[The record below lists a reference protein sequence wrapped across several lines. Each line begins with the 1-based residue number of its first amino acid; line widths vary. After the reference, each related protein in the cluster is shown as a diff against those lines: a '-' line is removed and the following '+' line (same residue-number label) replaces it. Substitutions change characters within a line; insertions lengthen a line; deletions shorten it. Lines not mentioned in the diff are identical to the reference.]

1 MESLKELFV
10 YGPGP
15 SSSHTIGPYKACK
28 DFLDDPNSTLF
39 NRIEVILKGSLALT
53 GKGHLTDKIIKNVFI
68 NLNTEIKFDY
78 SLENLQHPNTLVIFA
93 FDKNN
98 KLIKTS
104 TYFSV
109 GGGKIIKDDLTNN
122 NSKEIYPYNS
132 FDEIKKYLNDN
143 NITDLKEFVDNFE
156 DKDINVYL
164 NDCIEHMYESI
175 DEGLKQE
182 GILPGDLKL
191 KRVAKEIYQNALKL
205 NEEDK
210 HLMLLTAFSYSI
222 SENNASGNYIVTA
235 PTCGSAG
242 IIPSIL
248 YYEEKINKV
257 ERSKIIDALKVGGIF
272 GNLAKKNASISG
284 ASGGCQAEIGVA
296 SAMGAA
302 ILAYINNLSIYQIEY
317 ASEVA
322 LEHFLGLTCDPV
334 KGYVQIPCIERNGI
348 GVLRSYSSYL
358 YSKNIAPLRKNK
370 VSYDEVIETM
380 KITGNALSSSYK
392 ETSIG
397 GLAKIIK

>member
-122 NSKEIYPYNS
+122 NSNEIYPYNS

-156 DKDINVYL
+156 DKDINIYL

-175 DEGLKQE
+175 EKGLNQE

-205 NEEDK
+205 NKEDK

-235 PTCGSAG
+235 PTCGSSG

-257 ERSKIIDALKVGGIF
+257 DRSKIIDALKVGGIF